1 MCMSPQT
8 SDSDDEEL
16 SPAELKRLRLRERR
30 QLLKDI
36 QRLEKFLTL
45 SRNRLAG
52 FLIPYDTKKNYLIPT
67 NIILESL
74 QRLRAPINE
83 QVVGFLCEVLEKE
96 TAKEHFIDYRW
107 LFKTGLIEMVEKYL
121 QEMDELQKSE
131 MTMPLLNGTSQ
142 NEESSLLM
150 SPSSGTFTP
159 TTMSTLGGCYGELAE
174 EVKKVAQK
182 QFISLLEYCQ
192 LHNIVLDKTLAER
205 GTVIHI
211 INHSNIVFIL
221 LLIV

>member
-1 MCMSPQT
+1 MVPQT

-16 SPAELKRLRLRERR
+16 SPAELKMLRLRERK
-30 QLLKDI
+30 QLLKDV

-45 SRNRLAG
+45 SRSRLAG

-67 NIILESL
+67 DIILECL
-74 QRLRAPINE
+74 ERLRAPVSGQI
-83 QVVGFLCEVLEKE
+83 VGILCEVLEKE

-107 LFKTGLIEMVEKYL
+107 LFKTGLVEMVEKYL
-121 QEMDELQKSE
+121 QEMDELQKNE
-131 MTMPLLNGTSQ
+131 MAMPLLNGNNQ
-142 NEESSLLM
+142 NKESSLLM
-150 SPSSGTFTP
+150 SPSDGGS
-159 TTMSTLGGCYGELAE
+159 TTSIMSTLGGCYGELAK

-192 LHNIVLDKTLAER
+192 LHNIVLDKALAEK

-211 INHSNIVFIL
+211 INLTNIVFIP